1 MLRVHGM
8 GPLWQICF
16 GADQF
21 LFIMLD
27 ASRLDL
33 RTPDRLE
40 EVVDHSLLS
49 EHTFYTAWAIT

>member
-1 MLRVHGM
+1 M

-16 GADQF
+16 SADQF

-27 ASRLDL
+27 ASRLGL
-33 RTPDRLE
+33 RTPDLLK

-49 EHTFYTAWAIT
+49 EHTFYTAWAVM